1 MILVTGAAGKTG
13 KAVIASVQHTG
24 EDVRAFIARPSQE
37 KSVRAAGA
45 TEIAIGDMCDLDAFR
60 RAMDGIRAVYHIA
73 PNLSVDEVTM
83 GKIAIEAAQW
93 ANVERFGY
101 HSVLHPQIEA
111 MPHHWN
117 KMRIEEELVGSGL
130 DFVIL
135 QPGVYLENLRG
146 SWSSIIEKGVYRVPY
161 GIDSPFAMVALRDV
175 AAAAA
180 RVLTEDDHSR
190 STYQL
195 AYMGSL
201 TPRLVSSFLSITLDI
216 AVRAERIPEK
226 EWPQIAEASGLNEQQ
241 AEMLFAM
248 FRYYDRL
255 GLPGNA
261 NILRWLL
268 GRPLTTIR
276 EVIEW
281 IAAEKSQAAP

>member
-24 EDVRAFIARPSQE
+24 EEVRAFIARSAQE
-37 KSVRAAGA
+37 ESVRAAGA
-45 TEIAIGDMCDLDAFR
+45 TEITIGDMRDPEAFR
-60 RAMDGIRAVYHIA
+60 RAMDGVRAVYHIA
-73 PNLSVDEVTM
+73 PNLSVDEVSI
-83 GKIAIEAAQW
+83 GKTAIEAAQW
-93 ANVERFGY
+93 ASVERFGY

-117 KMRIEEELVGSGL
+117 KMRVEEELIASGL
-130 DFVIL
+130 DFTIL

-180 RVLTEDDHSR
+180 RVLTENDHSR
-190 STYQL
+190 ATYQL

-201 TPRLVSSFLSITLDI
+201 TPRLVSSFLSLTLNTT
-216 AVRAERIPEK
+216 VRAERIP
-226 EWPQIAEASGLNEQQ
+226 
-241 AEMLFAM
+241 
-248 FRYYDRL
+248 
-255 GLPGNA
+255 
-261 NILRWLL
+261 
-268 GRPLTTIR
+268 
-276 EVIEW
+276 
-281 IAAEKSQAAP
+281 